1 MRRVSCGEK
10 WSPGA
15 NDGHSGGGCFPVAKY
30 TYTWFKRQRINF
42 GLDFSA
48 RQQAGFDF
56 VKRIAYFE
64 HSQSSLLMCLF
75 FGRSSRMAQ
84 HESAEKRARQAKR
97 RAARNAQWKS
107 RMRNAVKRV
116 RATTDKEKAKAE
128 LNKTVKLLDQLAAK
142 GVIHKNMA
150 SNQKSRL
157 TRLVNSLK

>member
-1 MRRVSCGEK
+1 
-10 WSPGA
+10 
-15 NDGHSGGGCFPVAKY
+15 
-30 TYTWFKRQRINF
+30 
-42 GLDFSA
+42 
-48 RQQAGFDF
+48 
-56 VKRIAYFE
+56 
-64 HSQSSLLMCLF
+64 
-75 FGRSSRMAQ
+75 MAQ

-150 SNQKSRL
+150 SNQTSRL